1 MLHALAWLSLT
12 FSLAGADAAFE
23 AAKKQDLEN
32 FQGTWTVVSMELD
45 GKPLPEEQR
54 LKTRLTINGENF
66 KFNNGGGDEPGLYQ
80 IDPTK
85 NPKKLNI
92 VITAGADK
100 GKVYLV
106 IFKFADG
113 KMIQCMELDNKQGPR
128 EFTGKAGSGCAL
140 EVWRREK

>member
-12 FSLAGADAAFE
+12 FSLAGADATFE
-23 AAKKQDLEN
+23 AAKKLDLEN

-54 LKTRLTINGENF
+54 RKTRLTITGENF
-66 KFNNGGGDEPGLYQ
+66 KFNNGGGELGLYK

-85 NPKKLNI
+85 NPKELNI
-92 VITAGADK
+92 VITEGADK

-106 IFKFADG
+106 IYKFADG
-113 KMIQCMELDNKQGPR
+113 MMIQCMELDNKQRPR

-140 EVWRREK
+140 EVWQREK